1 MKYFTGKFIYFAH
14 DFGYICFYREYSVIK
29 EKQYLTLSQ
38 KYEKIENEIISKC
51 DIIQVVGDCEFNIIK
66 QKYENKTIRNFL
78 LYIFDNK
85 LTNIEKDFYE
95 RKNIIFVGG
104 FMHYPN
110 VDAVLWLAQE
120 IYPTIIETFPGV
132 IMCIFGGKVNNKIK

>member
-51 DIIQVVGDCEFNIIK
+51 DIIQVVGDCELNI
-66 QKYENKTIRNFL
+66 L
-78 LYIFDNK
+78 
-85 LTNIEKDFYE
+85 
-95 RKNIIFVGG
+95 
-104 FMHYPN
+104 
-110 VDAVLWLAQE
+110 
-120 IYPTIIETFPGV
+120 
-132 IMCIFGGKVNNKIK
+132 